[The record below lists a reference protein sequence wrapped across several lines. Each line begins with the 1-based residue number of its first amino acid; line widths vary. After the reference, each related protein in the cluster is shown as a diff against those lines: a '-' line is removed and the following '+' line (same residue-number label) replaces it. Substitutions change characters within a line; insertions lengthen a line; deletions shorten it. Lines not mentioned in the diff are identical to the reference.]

1 MHLIIKYY
9 VHIDLAN
16 SIFTIVSEYYNIL
29 SLLYTWRKHLQ
40 QSHNIVY
47 LMLLLE
53 VDGSVI
59 LERIN
64 VYYMFHI
71 NIANIVCS
79 YLTLFFLASA
89 LVTLFYHLKYGFVRS
104 TRQFN

>member
-1 MHLIIKYY
+1 
-9 VHIDLAN
+9 
-16 SIFTIVSEYYNIL
+16 
-29 SLLYTWRKHLQ
+29 
-40 QSHNIVY
+40 
-47 LMLLLE
+47 MLLLE

-59 LERIN
+59 LERII

-79 YLTLFFLASA
+79 YSTLFFLASA
-89 LVTLFYHLKYGFVRS
+89 LVTLFYRLKYGFVRS